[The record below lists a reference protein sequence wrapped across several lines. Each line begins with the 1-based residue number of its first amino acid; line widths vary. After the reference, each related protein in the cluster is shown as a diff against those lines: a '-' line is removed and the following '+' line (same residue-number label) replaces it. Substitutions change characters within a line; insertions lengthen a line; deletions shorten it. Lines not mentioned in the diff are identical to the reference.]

1 MRERT
6 AYWMYSV
13 RRATRLHQAATASRC
28 SKGRAEGSCVEAE
41 AGRPCGWRGHAAD
54 GGTWGRGAAP
64 ARLRPATVTLE
75 RRCKDSDVLVT
86 VGRQDIGVWK
96 RRREGRQLA
105 ARGSRLKRG
114 TEGEGRRAQEYNY
127 LLTYL
132 SRQ

>member
-1 MRERT
+1 M
-6 AYWMYSV
+6 V
-13 RRATRLHQAATASRC
+13 LQAPCAGEASQAVPLGVC
-28 SKGRAEGSCVEAE
+28 FFFVS
-41 AGRPCGWRGHAAD
+41 
-54 GGTWGRGAAP
+54 
-64 ARLRPATVTLE
+64 E